1 VLNELFLLLEKIFM
15 LEIIAQVFGY
25 LASVLLA
32 LSLSINNDLKFRWL
46 NTFGNISFITY
57 GVIIG
62 AFPIILTNCILLLI
76 NLFRLIKIYR
86 TNEDFDMLEF
96 NEGGKLIDKFL
107 AFYEDDIKNYFPNYN
122 LYEHNN
128 NLKFIVLRDMAV
140 ANIFVAAIDDDG
152 TGHVKINYTVSKF
165 RDYKVGRYIF
175 DKEKK
180 YLISKGVKKL
190 VYGKVFN
197 KNHKSFLKEMGFTE
211 ETIDGEAL
219 LVKRLI

>member
-1 VLNELFLLLEKIFM
+1 M

-76 NLFRLIKIYR
+76 NLYRLVKIYR
-86 TNEDFDMLEF
+86 TNEDFDLLEF

-107 AFYEDDIKNYFPNYN
+107 AFYEADIKNYFPNYN

-128 NLKFIVLRDMAV
+128 NLKFIVLRDMSV
-140 ANIFVAAIDDDG
+140 ANIFVASIDEDG
-152 TGHVKINYTVSKF
+152 AGHVKINYTVAKF

-175 DKEKK
+175 DEEKK

-190 VYGKVFN
+190 VYNKVFN

-211 ETIDGEAL
+211 ENIDGEVL
-219 LVKRLI
+219 LVKWLV